1 LTPPVQKQH
10 LRTKVLFLAFR
21 HGFCFIFDFLCSTIL
36 TTMKKIYHLGSC
48 STCQRILKELEPLDG
63 VQLQE
68 IKSEP
73 ITQDQLEQMEV
84 LSGSYE
90 SLFSKRAML
99 FRQRGLHEKQLT
111 ETDYK
116 DLILEHYTFLKRP
129 VILVEGQIFVGNSK
143 KTVQA
148 AKEALH
154 P

>member
-1 LTPPVQKQH
+1 
-10 LRTKVLFLAFR
+10 
-21 HGFCFIFDFLCSTIL
+21 
-36 TTMKKIYHLGSC
+36 MKKIYHLGSC

-73 ITQDQLEQMEV
+73 ITQEQLEQMEA

-99 FRQRGLHEKQLT
+99 FRQRGLHEKQLS
-111 ETDYK
+111 EADYK
-116 DLILEHYTFLKRP
+116 SLILEHYTFLKRP
-129 VILVEGQIFVGNSK
+129 VILVDDHIFVGNSK

>member
-1 LTPPVQKQH
+1 
-10 LRTKVLFLAFR
+10 
-21 HGFCFIFDFLCSTIL
+21 
-36 TTMKKIYHLGSC
+36 MKKIYHLGTC

-68 IKSEP
+68 IKTEP
-73 ITQDQLEQMEV
+73 ITEEQLEEMKA
-84 LSGSYE
+84 LSGSFE

-99 FRQRGLHEKQLT
+99 FRQRGLHEKQLS
-111 ETDYK
+111 ESDYK
-116 DLILEHYTFLKRP
+116 ALILEQYTFLKRP
-129 VILVEGQIFVGNSK
+129 VILVDGRIFIGNSK